1 MPLSLGLIGYG
12 HFGAFLHTLAQ
23 RYLPGTPL
31 KIHSSRHQPDGGLF
45 FPLEEVAACDA
56 VVLAVP
62 ISAYAATLDRLAPL
76 LGAETVV
83 VDVATVKQHTMGLL
97 QALRPARP
105 FLAMHPMFGPESYAK
120 RSDTVSGL
128 RIVIT
133 GHSLGPARYA
143 ALRAMLDAVGFS
155 VVEKTAE
162 THDREL
168 AETLFLT
175 HYIGQIVARGGFER
189 TEIDTVSFGFL
200 MDAVDSVRHDGRL
213 FEEVYRFNPFCRD
226 VIERFDASEGEVRDT
241 MLGLRRV
248 SRVPAGDAGSR

>member
-12 HFGAFLHTLAQ
+12 HFGAFLHRLAQ
-23 RYLPGTPL
+23 RYLPDAAVR
-31 KIHSSRHQPDGGLF
+31 IHSGRHQPDGRLF
-45 FPLEEVAACDA
+45 FPLEAVAACDA
-56 VVLAVP
+56 AVLAVP
-62 ISAYAATLDRLAPL
+62 ISAYQATLERLAPL

-120 RSDTVSGL
+120 RGDTVDGL

-133 GHSLGPARYA
+133 GHSLGPERYA
-143 ALRAMLDAVGFS
+143 ALRAKLAAVGFS

-226 VIERFDASEGEVRDT
+226 VIERFDASEGQVRDT
-241 MLGLRRV
+241 MLGLR
-248 SRVPAGDAGSR
+248 PAARRFD